1 MGKRKRRWYVAV
13 MKIDI
18 DELGPVQRKV
28 RVELPAET
36 VTSEFSRAYKNL
48 GKRVRVKGFR
58 TGKIPR
64 TVLQGIYG
72 DEVKGEVRS
81 HLVEESLGEVIKER
95 GLQIVSRPEVEA
107 NELAEGGA
115 FSFSAVFEVKPEI
128 EVKDYLGVEVER
140 VRLSVTDA
148 QVEEALRRLQEGHAR
163 LEPVEGRDIVQKG
176 DFVTLDFEGSIAG
189 KPFAGS
195 KGENYLV
202 EVGAG
207 RALPQFED
215 AVMGLKTAERQTVQV
230 KYPEDYPNKDIAGKS
245 VDFLV
250 VVREIKEKVL
260 PALDD
265 EFAKDHGECDS
276 LDELRLRIRKRLEDE
291 LKRYQDEDLKE
302 KIVSRLLASHSFTT
316 PLSMVDRQTRYLM
329 ERYQNELA
337 GQAGSDANAPRM
349 EEARKTLEA
358 RAARQVQAT
367 LLIEKIAQREN
378 IEVTDKDVQARVDNL
393 ARAAGDRAKTVRE
406 IYSRP
411 DSRDELRAQLVFDR
425 TLGFLLERAKIKDV
439 DPPIAKVDEQA
450 EKR

>member
-1 MGKRKRRWYVAV
+1 

-28 RVELPAET
+28 RVELPAEA
-36 VTSEFSRAYKNL
+36 VASEFSRVYKNL
-48 GKRVRVKGFR
+48 GQRVRVKGFR

-107 NELAEGGA
+107 NELDEDGA
-115 FSFSAVFEVKPEI
+115 FSFSAVFEVKPDI
-128 EVKDYLGVEVER
+128 QVTDYLGVEVEK
-140 VRLSVTDA
+140 VKLSVSDA
-148 QVEEALRRLQEGHAR
+148 QVDEALRRLQEGQAR
-163 LEPVEGRDIVQKG
+163 LEPIEGRDTVQKG

-189 KPFAGS
+189 KPFSGS
-195 KGENYLV
+195 KGDNYLL

-215 AVMGLKTAERQTVQV
+215 AVIGLKTAERQMVQV
-230 KYPEDYPNKDIAGKS
+230 TYPDDYTNKDIAGKT
-245 VDFLV
+245 VDFSV
-250 VVREIKEKVL
+250 VAREIKQKML

-265 EFAKDHGECDS
+265 EFAKDHGECAS
-276 LDELRLRIRKRLEDE
+276 LDELRSRIRRRLENE
-291 LKRYQDEDLKE
+291 LQHYQNEDLKE
-302 KIVSRLLASHSFTT
+302 KIVSRLLELHSFTT
-316 PLSMVDRQTRYLM
+316 PVSMVERQTRYLV

-337 GQAGSDANAPRM
+337 GQAGSDANAAPRI

-358 RAARQVQAT
+358 RAKRQVQAT
-367 LLIEKIAQREN
+367 LLVEKISQLEN
-378 IEVTDKDVQARVDNL
+378 IKVTDQDVQARVDSL
-393 ARAAGDRAKTVRE
+393 ARAAGDRAKSIRE
-406 IYSRP
+406 LYSRP
-411 DSRDELRAQLVFDR
+411 DSRDEIRNQLVFDR
-425 TLGFLLERAKIKDV
+425 TLGFLLERANIKEV
-439 DPPIAKVDEQA
+439 DPPDSKVDEQA